1 MGAIQTE
8 GDVAPMKRQMIMLS
22 NLNCPAC
29 AANLERAARSLP
41 GMKQATVSFGAGAL
55 SVEFD
60 EALFDEARLKETV
73 QRLGLSIATVL
84 NRPAQ

>member
-1 MGAIQTE
+1 
-8 GDVAPMKRQMIMLS
+8 MKRQMIMLS
-22 NLNCPAC
+22 NLNCPSC
-29 AANLERAARSLP
+29 AANLERAARALP

-60 EALFDEARLKETV
+60 EALLEEARLKETV
-73 QRLGLSIATVL
+73 KSLGLGIATIV